1 MQVLDYSTRL
11 YLTVSLTN
19 LLIKLFFSLSPPPG
33 YYELLV
39 LQEVSQQGPHA
50 EGEHL
55 VCHLIR
61 TSQVF
66 EDELFIK
73 DASLDSRCHL

>member
-1 MQVLDYSTRL
+1 M
-11 YLTVSLTN
+11 
-19 LLIKLFFSLSPPPG
+19 
-33 YYELLV
+33 LV

-55 VCHLIR
+55 VCHLIH

-73 DASLDSRCHL
+73 DASLDSSCHL